1 MDIVSILITLVLFG
15 VLLYI
20 VTLIPMDGTVR
31 QIIIAIAILA
41 IVVWLL
47 QGIGVFHLGYI
58 GPHR

>member
-1 MDIVSILITLVLFG
+1 MDILSLLITLIVFG

-31 QIIIAIAILA
+31 QIIIAVAVLC

-47 QGIGVFHLGYI
+47 QNLGIFHLGYI
-58 GPHR
+58 GTRR